1 MTVVAQVFRP
11 AIAAL
16 TLFAKASALR
26 KRCATLFIGVVLLLV
41 PRDAL
46 ACPVCFGQNDSPLA
60 QAMNSGIIF
69 MLVVVAG
76 VLAAFASFFI
86 YLMRRAK
93 LVAQQS
99 EGSAQ

>member
-1 MTVVAQVFRP
+1 VTGLRLCKTLI
-11 AIAAL
+11 IA
-16 TLFAKASALR
+16 F
-26 KRCATLFIGVVLLLV
+26 VLAA
-41 PRDAL
+41 PRAAL

-86 YLMRRAK
+86 YLMRRAR

-99 EGSAQ
+99 EGTAQ

>member
-1 MTVVAQVFRP
+1 MNRLRLCTTLIVLFV
-11 AIAAL
+11 L
-16 TLFAKASALR
+16 TA
-26 KRCATLFIGVVLLLV
+26 
-41 PRDAL
+41 PRAAL

-99 EGSAQ
+99 EGTAQ